1 MADCCE
7 RSTSMREIS
16 AYRYVKKATNIPCVE
31 RVQLDLTGG
40 STKALEPRVCRALH
54 KAAVRKH

>member
-40 STKALEPRVCRALH
+40 STKALET
-54 KAAVRKH
+54 